1 MRRRF
6 VAVGDSFTE
15 GVGDPNPLYP
25 NGVRGWA
32 DRMARQLG
40 RYDDRWRYANLA
52 VRSKY
57 LREVVDE
64 QIAHAL
70 ALRPSVISFYA
81 GGNDILTARVNM
93 AAVMDLYAATVD
105 RLGQSGAQ
113 LILFTAYDATRGPI
127 LEPVRRRIAFY
138 NKTVRDIARDRNAV
152 LIDHDRL
159 TQFADR
165 RLWSFDRIHM
175 SRPGHKVM
183 AGAVL
188 AELGIPHT
196 LKLPDFPPF
205 ERRPVLQAARD
216 ESRWIRREV
225 VPLIQRRVSGVRE
238 GDTLTAKWPELIR
251 PADGMKR
258 LARRYGGDAVEIRRA
273 AAGQ

>member
-40 RYDDRWRYANLA
+40 RYDDRWLYANLA
-52 VRSKY
+52 IRSKY
-57 LREVVDE
+57 LREVAAE
-64 QIAHAL
+64 QIDDAL
-70 ALRPSVISFYA
+70 ALRPTLLSFYA

-93 AAVMDLYAATVD
+93 AELMDLYVATID
-105 RLGQSGAQ
+105 RLGTSGAQ

-138 NKTVRDIARDRNAV
+138 NNGVRDIARATNAI
-152 LIDHDRL
+152 LIDHERL
-159 TQFADR
+159 PEFADR

-205 ERRPVLQAARD
+205 ERRPVVQTVRD
-216 ESRWIRREV
+216 ETRWVRSEV
-225 VPLIQRRVSGVRE
+225 VPLLRRRINGVRE
-238 GDTLTAKWPELIR
+238 GDTLTPKWPELIR
-251 PADGMKR
+251 PADGLKR
-258 LARRYGGDAVEIRRA
+258 LARRRGGDALEVRRA